1 MNLKGRTKRTEHG
14 LESDDA
20 VDEVVEVD
28 FTVAVTVALNQSVE
42 RRVTQLK
49 SCNILENVKTGEWRC
64 SRRNT
69 VCTNKDRDRYRER
82 DR

>member
-28 FTVAVTVALNQSVE
+28 FSVAVTVALNQSVE
-42 RRVTQLK
+42 RRVTQLE
-49 SCNILENVKTGEWRC
+49 SCNIFENVKRGEWRC
-64 SRRNT
+64 SHRHT
-69 VCTNKDRDRYRER
+69 ESSH
-82 DR
+82 

>member
-28 FTVAVTVALNQSVE
+28 FSVAVTVALNQSVE
-42 RRVTQLK
+42 RRVTQLE
-49 SCNILENVKTGEWRC
+49 SCN
-64 SRRNT
+64 
-69 VCTNKDRDRYRER
+69 TNG
-82 DR
+82 